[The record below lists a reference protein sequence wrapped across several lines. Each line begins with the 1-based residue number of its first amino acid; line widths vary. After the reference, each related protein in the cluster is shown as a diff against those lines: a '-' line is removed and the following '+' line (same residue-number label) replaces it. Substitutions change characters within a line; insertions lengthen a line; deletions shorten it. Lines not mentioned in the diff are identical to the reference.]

1 MADDVA
7 IQGEGLET
15 LHLKVLRRKWQI
27 LALQITATIS
37 LFSMYIMMTRTYGS
51 CDVVDSTSW
60 CPALDH
66 TLTLSSLQQF
76 LVLQPDPLS
85 LPIQKWMTGVGNSG
99 DVRLSLIPI

>member
-37 LFSMYIMMTRTYGS
+37 LFAMYIVMTRTYGS
-51 CDVVDSTSW
+51 CDVVDSW

-66 TLTLSSLQQF
+66 TLTLTSLQQF
-76 LVLQPDPLS
+76 LALQPDPLN
-85 LPIQKWMTGVGNSG
+85 LPIPDWLLK
-99 DVRLSLIPI
+99 

>member
-37 LFSMYIMMTRTYGS
+37 LFSMYATVPSMTS
-51 CDVVDSTSW
+51 E
-60 CPALDH
+60 
-66 TLTLSSLQQF
+66 
-76 LVLQPDPLS
+76 
-85 LPIQKWMTGVGNSG
+85 
-99 DVRLSLIPI
+99 RL

>member
-37 LFSMYIMMTRTYGS
+37 LFAMYIVMTRTYGA
-51 CDVVDSTSW
+51 CDVVDSW

-66 TLTLSSLQQF
+66 TLTLNLLQEF
-76 LVLQPDPLS
+76 LVLQPEPLN
-85 LPIQKWMTGVGNSG
+85 LPIPDWMTGV
-99 DVRLSLIPI
+99 

>member
-37 LFSMYIMMTRTYGS
+37 LFAMYIVCLLYTSPSPRDRTRARK
-51 CDVVDSTSW
+51 
-60 CPALDH
+60 P
-66 TLTLSSLQQF
+66 SSA
-76 LVLQPDPLS
+76 
-85 LPIQKWMTGVGNSG
+85 
-99 DVRLSLIPI
+99 